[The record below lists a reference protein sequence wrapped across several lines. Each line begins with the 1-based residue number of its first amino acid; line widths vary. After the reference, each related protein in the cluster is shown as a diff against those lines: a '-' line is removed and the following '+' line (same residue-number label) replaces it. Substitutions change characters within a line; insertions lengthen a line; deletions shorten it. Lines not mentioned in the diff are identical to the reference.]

1 MRNPL
6 VASILTL
13 LKAHPDGIS
22 EFDILKTL
30 KQQHPTFN
38 ELADDAN
45 LQLFRQHFL
54 IMNAL
59 YQLQGRLWREDN
71 LVLEISSLKIKLTSK
86 SVIPKAQQQELDN
99 SADVKLAA
107 YYLDWQEYQ
116 KTDEAEVS
124 RLLESFYL
132 GTCYQTGRQEALK
145 TLAIDHENPSKVE
158 IKQHYRKLVQKH
170 HPDLGGDPE
179 TFIALRQAYEQLM
192 L

>member
-6 VASILTL
+6 VASILAL

-59 YQLQGRLWREDN
+59 YQLQGRLWQEDN
-71 LVLEISSLKIKLTSK
+71 LLLEISSLNIRLRSK
-86 SVIPKAQQQELDN
+86 GAIPAPQQQGLEN
-99 SADVKLAA
+99 SANVKLAA

-124 RLLESFYL
+124 RLLASFYL
-132 GTCYQTGRQEALK
+132 GNDYQTGRQEALK
-145 TLAIDHENPSKVE
+145 TLAIEHDNPSKIE

-170 HPDLGGDPE
+170 HPDVGGDTE